1 MIGERHVRETQ
12 QTLLILAAEVGYLRG
27 CTQKF
32 PDWPP
37 GARTTNG
44 AAFCY

>member
-1 MIGERHVRETQ
+1 VDSRI
-12 QTLLILAAEVGYLRG
+12 ILKWIYEGVNR
-27 CTQKF
+27 KF

-44 AAFCY
+44 IALLPLGAVVLLFCESV